1 MDRKL
6 DNTEGKLIYQ
16 IQLDLSLIT
25 DEDKLKP
32 FFSRIEKH
40 IKQLEAEYLAPVELI
55 VDLKRNN
62 NSEHLTN

>member
-1 MDRKL
+1 MVRKL

-16 IQLDLSLIT
+16 IEVDLPLMT

-40 IKQLEAEYLAPVELI
+40 IKQIEAEYLAPVELI
-55 VDLKRNN
+55 VDFKRNKI
-62 NSEHLTN
+62 SEHLIN